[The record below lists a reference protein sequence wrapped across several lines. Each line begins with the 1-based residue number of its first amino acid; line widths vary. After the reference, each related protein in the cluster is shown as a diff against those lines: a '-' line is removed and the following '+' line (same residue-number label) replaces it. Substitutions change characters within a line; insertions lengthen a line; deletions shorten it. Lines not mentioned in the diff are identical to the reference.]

1 MRSAESKLCLLSRQA
16 AQLLYENVSP
26 REVSDEQLDD

>member
-1 MRSAESKLCLLSRQA
+1 MRSAESKLCLEVSRQ
-16 AQLLYENVSP
+16 QQLYENVSP